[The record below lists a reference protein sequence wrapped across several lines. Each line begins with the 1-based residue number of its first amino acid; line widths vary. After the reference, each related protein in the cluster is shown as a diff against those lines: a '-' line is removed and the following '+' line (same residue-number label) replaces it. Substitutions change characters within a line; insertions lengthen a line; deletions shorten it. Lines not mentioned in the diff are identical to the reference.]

1 MTEPWAKYNE
11 SGYLLDQS
19 DDPVIMRRG
28 PYLWALLHDDKHLS
42 SEIVAILYA
51 TTYCAAAVSAPLM
64 GYLADKCGRRG
75 ACLTFCVIHSVSSL
89 SVSFDQ
95 IEILVLG
102 RLLAGIGITLL
113 WTAFESWMISEHKR
127 QELEE
132 SSMPLSSVFGIM
144 TIANC
149 ITAMGAG
156 LLSHCIV
163 LVFGSKTHLFML
175 AILLNTLAAV
185 LMIRSWNEN
194 RGIQAELHQETG
206 LGNLEPRSS
215 WRQEVADSLRDWK
228 VLALSLIS
236 CCFEGTIFLFR
247 VPVKDDDTI
256 PHGVILANLMAA
268 MILGALL
275 FGTIM
280 ARSVT
285 LLRSRLSTFLL
296 SVAFFVA
303 GVSFFAASFAKTEV
317 QLFCAF
323 LLLEACNGLYI
334 PSMAFERGQ
343 IVSDS
348 GRASVYGLMNI
359 PLFLF
364 VILALLLTNG
374 DGGES
379 QNVVFLL
386 CAALLTLAA
395 VSSFFSFRNSPS
407 HKGFSDLPS
416 LEIGEVECAKGKV
429 DCDTQ

>member
-1 MTEPWAKYNE
+1 
-11 SGYLLDQS
+11 
-19 DDPVIMRRG
+19 
-28 PYLWALLHDDKHLS
+28 
-42 SEIVAILYA
+42 
-51 TTYCAAAVSAPLM
+51 M

-247 VPVKDDDTI
+247 FYFIFHV
-256 PHGVILANLMAA
+256 
-268 MILGALL
+268 
-275 FGTIM
+275 
-280 ARSVT
+280 
-285 LLRSRLSTFLL
+285 
-296 SVAFFVA
+296 
-303 GVSFFAASFAKTEV
+303 
-317 QLFCAF
+317 C
-323 LLLEACNGLYI
+323 
-334 PSMAFERGQ
+334 
-343 IVSDS
+343 
-348 GRASVYGLMNI
+348 
-359 PLFLF
+359 
-364 VILALLLTNG
+364 
-374 DGGES
+374 
-379 QNVVFLL
+379 
-386 CAALLTLAA
+386 
-395 VSSFFSFRNSPS
+395 
-407 HKGFSDLPS
+407 
-416 LEIGEVECAKGKV
+416 
-429 DCDTQ
+429 